1 MPILLREEEWTGGNS
16 KDWPPF
22 SSESSA
28 LQPSS
33 LSHLGYDFLLMLVKL
48 DSLQCDTAQLLNVL
62 ATVKLATHTF
72 QGKC

>member
-1 MPILLREEEWTGGNS
+1 
-16 KDWPPF
+16 
-22 SSESSA
+22 
-28 LQPSS
+28 
-33 LSHLGYDFLLMLVKL
+33 MLVKL